1 MYYINTKINYINYKV
16 KYINVLVVFSDLNVG
31 KRTCKRY
38 ISFISRL
45 AYSVYTT
52 VKFIYMHVI

>member
-1 MYYINTKINYINYKV
+1 MNYINIKINFINYKV
-16 KYINVLVVFSDLNVG
+16 NYINVLFVFSDLYVG

-38 ISFISRL
+38 ISFISHL